1 MVGYHL
7 YKYKHIYVFTLSSCE
22 RTFKDLVIVASGEKF
37 TAERDWREIPYI
49 PCCPFYIGYHV
60 LVLPIPIFFFIKK
73 EVELFLLRWK
83 NTKDIL
89 LSTKSKLQNSM
100 NSI

>member
-60 LVLPIPIFFFIKK
+60 LVLPIPIFFYKKGGRVIFIEMEKYKRHIVKYKK
-73 EVELFLLRWK
+73 QAAE
-83 NTKDIL
+83 
-89 LSTKSKLQNSM
+89 
-100 NSI
+100 

>member
-1 MVGYHL
+1 M
-7 YKYKHIYVFTLSSCE
+7 
-22 RTFKDLVIVASGEKF
+22 VASGEKL
-37 TAERDWREIPYI
+37 TAGRLEGDSMYTLLSLSYSVSCSRITYS
-49 PCCPFYIGYHV
+49 YV
-60 LVLPIPIFFFIKK
+60 FIK

-89 LSTKSKLQNSM
+89 LGIKSKLQKSM